1 MSDEAT
7 YSQAHPTNVIYEEVQ
22 PKSEEQDLELK
33 QNVAYGPIRPH
44 LL

>member
-1 MSDEAT
+1 MSE
-7 YSQAHPTNVIYEEVQ
+7 AHPTNITYEEVQ
-22 PKSEEQDLELK
+22 PRSQEQDLELQ